1 MSDSRKTYLI
11 DVQFELLVPHQV
23 SGQLKVQASSE
34 EELNKIVEKFKS
46 NPASIDVFINNKTQF
61 KLLSNAVDLAQMIKR
76 FTRKDGI
83 RNFEFKTRSEEAA

>member
-1 MSDSRKTYLI
+1 MSDPRKTYLI

-61 KLLSNAVDLAQMIKR
+61 KLLSNAVDLAEMIKR
-76 FTRKDGI
+76 FTRQDGI
-83 RNFEFKTRSEEAA
+83 RNFEFKTKSEEAA